1 MPSFL
6 SLFRRKENRK
16 EAKEREKPNPF
27 IMKKKQGKG
36 KSSILTYIFLK
47 GYRKC
52 RSEKAPYRMSMI

>member
-27 IMKKKQGKG
+27 IMKKKQRKG
-36 KSSILTYIFLK
+36 KSPTLTDIFLK
-47 GYRKC
+47 GYNK
-52 RSEKAPYRMSMI
+52 

>member
-27 IMKKKQGKG
+27 IYEKETGKREEPN
-36 KSSILTYIFLK
+36 FN
-47 GYRKC
+47 
-52 RSEKAPYRMSMI
+52 

>member
-36 KSSILTYIFLK
+36 KSPTLTDIFLK
-47 GYRKC
+47 GIINENQKKQNGRC
-52 RSEKAPYRMSMI
+52 Q

>member
-1 MPSFL
+1 MSLIISKVFMPSFL

-36 KSSILTYIFLK
+36 KSPTLTDIFLK
-47 GYRKC
+47 GYNK
-52 RSEKAPYRMSMI
+52 